1 MNTASTPSIASAAL
15 VSIERDAAVR
25 DVAALEREVLHADD
39 LDVVDV
45 GAAALDQ
52 ARVLAA
58 LDALADELR
67 QDGSA
72 WPWSTSLPRG
82 VLNGVDDVLV
92 AGAAAEVAGDALA
105 DLAARSA
112 CGLSFSRLTADMIMP
127 GVQ

>member
-1 MNTASTPSIASAAL
+1 M
-15 VSIERDAAVR
+15 R
-25 DVAALEREVLHADD
+25 DVAALEREVLHADE

-45 GAAALDQ
+45 GAAALDE

-67 QDGSA
+67 QNGRCGHG
-72 WPWSTSLPRG
+72 LPLARG

-105 DLAARSA
+105 DLAL
-112 CGLSFSRLTADMIMP
+112 GRLRVVVAA
-127 GVQ
+127 G